1 MLGTSTTVPFPNS
14 FEPFSLTPYIR
25 PTLEPSHLQ
34 HGLHLQVFL
43 VLFLTK
49 LGVIKLSYL

>member
-1 MLGTSTTVPFPNS
+1 MLGTSTTVPSPNS

-49 LGVIKLSYL
+49 LGVMKLSYL